1 MPLCGTGW
9 LPPDLPTSMQR
20 ASGGIRASTPS
31 DTRQGMTDQPAVTE
45 TLEEGILDV
54 KRETSP
60 FMELTLNEITIT
72 CSENLIRLSVTL
84 VASKDTPVYNSN
96 YEYIPLDENTG
107 SFTFADYPD
116 GPVTVSYST
125 EQDAVYSLDISAY
138 TMDQESNIKHRKLSL
153 NCMPEENTD

>member
-1 MPLCGTGW
+1 
-9 LPPDLPTSMQR
+9 
-20 ASGGIRASTPS
+20 
-31 DTRQGMTDQPAVTE
+31 
-45 TLEEGILDV
+45 
-54 KRETSP
+54 
-60 FMELTLNEITIT
+60 MELTLNEITIT
-72 CSENLIRLSVTL
+72 CSEKLIRLSVTL